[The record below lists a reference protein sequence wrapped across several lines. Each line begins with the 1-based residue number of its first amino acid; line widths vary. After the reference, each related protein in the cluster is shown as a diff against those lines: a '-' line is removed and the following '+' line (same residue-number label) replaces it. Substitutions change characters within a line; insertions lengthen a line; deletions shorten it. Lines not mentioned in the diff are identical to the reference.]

1 MDRLLVTDA
10 RRPHVSTTV
19 APPALGECGANGY
32 PLSAAREELEPTDSV
47 ILNEQQ
53 KMMMTPASMRAQA
66 AHLVLTSGP
75 SERLGERPTTRKS
88 AGRSKLD
95 SRSRIFS
102 VRIGKLLEVRFFSFS
117 P

>member
-1 MDRLLVTDA
+1 
-10 RRPHVSTTV
+10 
-19 APPALGECGANGY
+19 
-32 PLSAAREELEPTDSV
+32 
-47 ILNEQQ
+47 
-53 KMMMTPASMRAQA
+53 MMMTPASMRVQA
-66 AHLVLTSGP
+66 AHLVLMSGL

-88 AGRSKLD
+88 AGRSRLD